1 MGEAYPELPRAKERV
16 TRVLKAE
23 EERFA
28 ETLENGMKVLEG
40 ALHREDRMLD
50 GETVFQLY
58 DTFGFA
64 VDLTADMARE
74 RGIMIDHA
82 GFEAAM
88 QRQRERA
95 RAAGKFKMDAGVE
108 YSGRATEFRGY
119 DSLAIDDAKVAA
131 LYREGTSV
139 PAIAT
144 GESAIVV
151 LDKTDRKS
159 VVEGKGGGPGERG
172 SG

>member
-1 MGEAYPELPRAKERV
+1 
-16 TRVLKAE
+16 
-23 EERFA
+23 
-28 ETLENGMKVLEG
+28 MKVLEG

-58 DTFGFA
+58 DTFGFP

-95 RAAGKFKMDAGVE
+95 RAAGKFKMEAGGE
-108 YSGRATEFRGY
+108 YPGPAARIRGY
-119 DSLAIDDAKVAA
+119 DTLALHDAKM
-131 LYREGTSV
+131 
-139 PAIAT
+139 T
-144 GESAIVV
+144 GPYTGRAS
-151 LDKTDRKS
+151 
-159 VVEGKGGGPGERG
+159 
-172 SG
+172 

>member
-1 MGEAYPELPRAKERV
+1 
-16 TRVLKAE
+16 
-23 EERFA
+23 
-28 ETLENGMKVLEG
+28 MKVLEG
-40 ALHREDRMLD
+40 ALHREDRMLG
-50 GETVFQLY
+50 GERVFQLY
-58 DTFGFA
+58 DTYGFP
-64 VDLTADMARE
+64 VDRTADMARE

-119 DSLAIDDAKVAA
+119 DTLALDDARVSA

-139 PAIAT
+139 PAIAA
-144 GESAIVV
+144 GETPIRLADETPFYAES
-151 LDKTDRKS
+151 
-159 VVEGKGGGPGERG
+159 GGQV
-172 SG
+172 

>member
-1 MGEAYPELPRAKERV
+1 
-16 TRVLKAE
+16 
-23 EERFA
+23 
-28 ETLENGMKVLEG
+28 MKVLEG

-58 DTFGFA
+58 DTFGFP

-95 RAAGKFKMDAGVE
+95 RAAGRFKMEAGAE
-108 YSGRATEFRGY
+108 YSGGATEFPGY
-119 DSLAIDDAKVAA
+119 GTLALGGAQM
-131 LYREGTSV
+131 T
-139 PAIAT
+139 
-144 GESAIVV
+144 V
-151 LDKTDRKS
+151 L
-159 VVEGKGGGPGERG
+159 
-172 SG
+172 

>member
-1 MGEAYPELPRAKERV
+1 
-16 TRVLKAE
+16 
-23 EERFA
+23 
-28 ETLENGMKVLEG
+28 
-40 ALHREDRMLD
+40 
-50 GETVFQLY
+50 
-58 DTFGFA
+58 
-64 VDLTADMARE
+64 MARE

-119 DSLAIDDAKVAA
+119 DTLALDDAKVAA

-139 PAIAT
+139 PAIAAGGT
-144 GESAIVV
+144 AIVV
-151 LDKTDRKS
+151 LGKTPLFAQAGRP
-159 VVEGKGGGPGERG
+159 GGGPGEMLAPRG
-172 SG
+172 TFG